1 MANQQPE
8 FNVKKVLPIAIIFGA
23 LVFIIIF
30 WSRMTVTIK
39 GGYGGVLFQTF
50 VGGIDTM
57 NTYGEGF
64 HFIAPWN
71 DMIEY
76 ETRQQEVAENMDVL
90 SSNGLSIKA
99 DISAWYEPNFNE
111 LGLLHSKIGTDYVK
125 RIVIPA
131 LRSSARSVIGRYT
144 PEQIY
149 STKRDAIQDEIYDE
163 SRTILN
169 SKYVNLKRILIRSI
183 VLPETIKSAI
193 EGKLKQEQESLEY
206 EFKIQKAQKEAERQ
220 IIDAEGK
227 ATANKILNSS
237 LTDKILQEKG
247 ISATVKLAESNNTKI
262 VIIGNSNN
270 GMPIILGDLK

>member
-76 ETRQQEVAENMDVL
+76 ETLQQEVAENMDVL

-227 ATANKILNSS
+227 ATANKILNAS